1 MMWTA
6 CGQPGMI
13 GHEISVRDAAATVVS
28 EGPTRYHWRIRS
40 PLGAA
45 CLATQAPSVRLSGYR
60 LGCQALVGCMS

>member
-13 GHEISVRDAAATVVS
+13 GHEISVRDAATSSVPQ
-28 EGPTRYHWRIRS
+28 GPTRYHSRIRS

-45 CLATQAPSVRLSGYR
+45 CLATQAPSVRYVSPID
-60 LGCQALVGCMS
+60 A